1 MARTPWRRR
10 ATWHCHSWIGEDRG
24 HWTQSAPVKEKSVTF
39 SPMPLHDCRFNHHQN
54 RIDSCIKSSKW
65 NQVDQ
70 MVVERESE
78 RSSNK
83 IKLRL
88 PGALCWRGGEEQRM
102 AVYHTVCGQTSA
114 TQLKTR
120 LTTQIPN
127 FPVLFWDS
135 TQLKTSLTTQIP
147 NFPVLFWDSTHL
159 KTSLTTQ
166 IPNFPVLFWD
176 STQPKTSLTT
186 QFQFF
191 QFCFEIQYFQF
202 WQRIWMMNG
211 WQFNNDSG
219 LNHSGLQWGGWPCI
233 SKRLSARPTLG
244 QHLTLI
250 EFSNQCQ
257 WHQPFFN
264 LSMAVLTNQEGI
276 ALERRNRAPWFN

>member
-1 MARTPWRRR
+1 MTRSPTSSRRSRSSWRRWNHPHQRSWQRRTTLMARAPWRRRTTLMARTPWRRR

-186 QFQFF
+186 LIPIFPVL
-191 QFCFEIQYFQF
+191 F
-202 WQRIWMMNG
+202 W
-211 WQFNNDSG
+211 DSI
-219 LNHSGLQWGGWPCI
+219 LP
-233 SKRLSARPTLG
+233 
-244 QHLTLI
+244 
-250 EFSNQCQ
+250 
-257 WHQPFFN
+257 
-264 LSMAVLTNQEGI
+264 VLTANMDDEWMTI
-276 ALERRNRAPWFN
+276 